1 METGAAEGGS
11 GLRAFAGFGLRAS
24 GFAEREVEAGVGWQV
39 SWLRFLKF

>member
-24 GFAEREVEAGVGWQV
+24 QRGRWRQASGG
-39 SWLRFLKF
+39 K